1 MLPFDHRH
9 LETRIFILGGDAPR
23 AAQDSGE
30 SSRSILRTRREG
42 ERRGKSV
49 RGITSRKIKK
59 EQRNEKKDEI

>member
-30 SSRSILRTRREG
+30 SSRSILTDT
-42 ERRGKSV
+42 ERGRATGKV
-49 RGITSRKIKK
+49 GPRDRVA
-59 EQRNEKKDEI
+59 

>member
-23 AAQDSGE
+23 AAQDTVENRADRYYGHG
-30 SSRSILRTRREG
+30 EG

-49 RGITSRKIKK
+49 RGIASREIKK
-59 EQRNEKKDEI
+59 EQRKEKKDEI